1 MLTLESLSFLTSD
14 AGARLLDD
22 LAAQDLDDRHT
33 LTLLTRLRKGYP
45 AEHAAAALEMA
56 RLRLKA
62 VDKFGADAAR
72 LFFTRDA
79 LEQASDPLVRAYR
92 ARHAPDRVLDVACGI
107 GADSLAFA
115 ARGAQVV
122 GIDLD
127 PLRVAIAQANADAL
141 GLAARFQVGDARD
154 PLPVDAALRFFDPA
168 RRDSQGRRLHHV
180 EAYLPPLS
188 TVRAWG
194 TAPIQVKLSPA
205 VDSAQLE
212 SYGGALT
219 FIAVE
224 NDLKEALL
232 TLHTESRGLEAV
244 LLTPDGTAHT
254 WRHTTSIEARPT
266 SPPRAYLIEPNAAL
280 LRAGVVQHAAE
291 MFDAYQLD
299 TTIAYLTADTPPSSV
314 WARAWAIEA
323 WMPFNLKALRAY
335 LRARNVG
342 TVTVKKRGS
351 PLTPEQLIA
360 QLKLKGGE
368 SRTLALARHNGTPIV
383 MVCADEVLR

>member
-1 MLTLESLSFLTSD
+1 MLTLESLAFLTSD

-33 LTLLTRLRKGYP
+33 LTLLTRLRKAHP
-45 AEHAAAALEMA
+45 AEHAAAALEIA
-56 RLRLKA
+56 RLRHKA
-62 VDKFGADAAR
+62 LDKFGADAAR

-92 ARHAPDRVLDVACGI
+92 ARHAPDSVLDVACGI

-127 PLRVAIAQANADAL
+127 PLRVAIAQANADTL

-194 TAPIQVKLSPA
+194 AAPIQVKLSPA

-212 SYGGALT
+212 SYGGALA

-244 LLTPDGTAHT
+244 LLTTDGTAHT
-254 WRHTTSIEARPT
+254 WRHTSQAETRPT

-280 LRAGVVQHAAE
+280 LRAGLVQHAAQT
-291 MFDAYQLD
+291 FDAYPLD
-299 TTIAYLTADTPPSSV
+299 ATIAYLTADTPPSSV
-314 WARAWAIEA
+314 WARAWTIEA

-335 LRARNVG
+335 LRARDVG

-351 PLTPEQLIA
+351 PITPEQLTA
-360 QLKLKGGE
+360 QLKLKGHE
-368 SRTLALARHNGTPIV
+368 SRTLALTRHNGAPIV